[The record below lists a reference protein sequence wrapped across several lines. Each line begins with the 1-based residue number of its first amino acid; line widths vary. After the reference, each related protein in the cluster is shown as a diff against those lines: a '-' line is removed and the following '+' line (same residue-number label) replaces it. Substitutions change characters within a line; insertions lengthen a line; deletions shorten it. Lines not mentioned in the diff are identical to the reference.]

1 MLDTFAVR
9 AKGVEWGGP
18 GVAAQ
23 GIPVGVVDN
32 HPLYRAAV
40 VGLLEDTPGM
50 VVDAVGDSVARFSAR
65 RRWSNSIVVMDPD
78 LPVLRGADAVRA
90 LVGMGHRVLVLSD
103 RNDRAW
109 ARGAVAAGAH
119 GCLSK
124 QADGSVILAVIRRIA
139 AGHRTHLPPVLPP
152 VVAPAPPPSPAAP
165 GIELSAR
172 EREVLD
178 RLAAGDRDQD
188 IAQTLRIS
196 VGTVRSYLERVRDKT
211 GLRRRSE
218 LTRYA
223 IEHGVATDDRDSTGH
238 RRTA

>member
-9 AKGVEWGGP
+9 AKASSEEV
-18 GVAAQ
+18 GVATQ

-40 VGLLEDTPGM
+40 VQLLEIAPDLE
-50 VVDAVGDSVARFSAR
+50 VDAAGDSVARFSAR

-78 LPVLRGADAVRA
+78 LPVLRDTDAVRA
-90 LVGMGHRVLVLSD
+90 LARMGHRVLVLSD

-109 ARGAVAAGAH
+109 ARGTVAAGAH

-124 QADGSVILAVIRRIA
+124 QADGSVILAAVRRIA
-139 AGHRTHLPPVLPP
+139 AGHRTHLPVLSS
-152 VVAPAPPPSPAAP
+152 VVPPAPPPSQAEPAT
-165 GIELSAR
+165 ELTVR
-172 EREVLD
+172 ERAVLA

-188 IAQTLRIS
+188 IARTLRIS

-211 GLRRRSE
+211 GLRRRPE

-223 IEHGVATDDRDSTGH
+223 IEHGVAADDRESAGH
-238 RRTA
+238 RRSA